1 VCAFFSLQDLAVR
14 IKTERGRGGGAED
27 ILYENLHGVTQ
38 GGIQLTSNYDPGLP
52 RTNVSA
58 TPVIRRITIRN
69 VTANTEARKKNQRPS
84 AFLLLSNLVQF
95 LCVCPE
101 PVLAKHSFVVR
112 NLTNQ
117 RALFLLPLGL
127 SAGLHGTVDLS
138 NARLCAE
145 LRRAVRRAD

>member
-1 VCAFFSLQDLAVR
+1 VCVFSVQDLAVR

-69 VTANTEARKKNQRPS
+69 VTANTEARKKNQQS
-84 AFLLLSNLVQF
+84 FVFLLLSNLVQ
-95 LCVCPE
+95 LCLC
-101 PVLAKHSFVVR
+101 LSRACLGKASFYR
-112 NLTNQ
+112 TK
-117 RALFLLPLGL
+117 P
-127 SAGLHGTVDLS
+127 H
-138 NARLCAE
+138 
-145 LRRAVRRAD
+145 

>member
-52 RTNVSA
+52 RTNESA

-69 VTANTEARKKNQRPS
+69 VTANTEARKKNLRPS
-84 AFLLLSNLVQF
+84 VFLCPIWSNF
-95 LCVCPE
+95 ACVCPE
-101 PVLAKHSFVVR
+101 PVLAKHRFCR
-112 NLTNQ
+112 TK
-117 RALFLLPLGL
+117 P
-127 SAGLHGTVDLS
+127 H
-138 NARLCAE
+138 
-145 LRRAVRRAD
+145 

>member
-1 VCAFFSLQDLAVR
+1 MR

-69 VTANTEARKKNQRPS
+69 VTANTEARKKNLTAVCFSSP
-84 AFLLLSNLVQF
+84 VQF
-95 LCVCPE
+95 GPTLLVFVPSLSWQSI
-101 PVLAKHSFVVR
+101 VLSYETS
-112 NLTNQ
+112 LTNA
-117 RALFLLPLGL
+117 RRFCCRCRLGL
-127 SAGLHGTVDLS
+127 SAGLYGTVDLS

-145 LRRAVRRAD
+145 LRRAVGRAD

>member
-1 VCAFFSLQDLAVR
+1 MCAFFSLQDLAVR

-84 AFLLLSNLVQF
+84 AFLLLSNMVQF

-101 PVLAKHSFVVR
+101 PVLAKHRFYR
-112 NLTNQ
+112 TK
-117 RALFLLPLGL
+117 P
-127 SAGLHGTVDLS
+127 H
-138 NARLCAE
+138 
-145 LRRAVRRAD
+145 

>member
-1 VCAFFSLQDLAVR
+1 MR

-69 VTANTEARKKNQRPS
+69 VTANTEARKKNLT
-84 AFLLLSNLVQF
+84 AVCFLVSNLVQ
-95 LCVCPE
+95 LCLC
-101 PVLAKHSFVVR
+101 LSRACLGKASFCR
-112 NLTNQ
+112 TK
-117 RALFLLPLGL
+117 P
-127 SAGLHGTVDLS
+127 H
-138 NARLCAE
+138 
-145 LRRAVRRAD
+145 